1 MISVTVKPYKGADYN
16 LPQNVDKCV
25 ETMIAIKNDDI
36 KTVKKYEE
44 DINDK
49 LEWYSDI
56 KTGNCFVPEQSL
68 LSIAASYGR
77 YNIAKYLIQKGA
89 IIDDQDEY
97 GSTPLHFAAMKGH
110 LNIVKL
116 LIENGADVNKQAQK
130 KYIRLY
136 GIDTNKTTGTFETPL
151 HKACHLGHLDIVKY
165 LIGQGARL
173 DMVDY
178 FGKVA
183 IQWSMK
189 SDDFIQTGKQKEV
202 ENYLKSI
209 SAT

>member
-1 MISVTVKPYKGADYN
+1 M
-16 LPQNVDKCV
+16 L
-25 ETMIAIKNDDI
+25 
-36 KTVKKYEE
+36 
-44 DINDK
+44 
-49 LEWYSDI
+49 
-56 KTGNCFVPEQSL
+56 
-68 LSIAASYGR
+68 
-77 YNIAKYLIQKGA
+77 
-89 IIDDQDEY
+89 
-97 GSTPLHFAAMKGH
+97 
-110 LNIVKL
+110 
-116 LIENGADVNKQAQK
+116 